1 MYINNEKD
9 KASAKAIA
17 TLRWN
22 EHSRHRE
29 LLVEFYH
36 FNKYYLTEQMKDAIS
51 DAIECLDF
59 ADKAQA
65 MLINESIA
73 SYSVEVKNV
82 EVKNTVVQ
90 GEAEWSYRDDH
101 GNPVPCHCTNCGCR
115 AHTETVN
122 VGCQTFTEDI
132 LSKFCPNCGARM
144 GGDTNGT

>member
-9 KASAKAIA
+9 KTSAKAIA

-22 EHSRHRE
+22 EHSRHRD

-65 MLINESIA
+65 MLINEPIA
-73 SYSVEVKNV
+73 SCSVEVKSSDWQKTIHDNN
-82 EVKNTVVQ
+82 K
-90 GEAEWSYRDDH
+90 DD
-101 GNPVPCHCTNCGCR
+101 
-115 AHTETVN
+115 E
-122 VGCQTFTEDI
+122 Q
-132 LSKFCPNCGARM
+132 K
-144 GGDTNGT
+144 